1 MTIKEIKISELKEYE
16 NNPRINDNAVDKVAA
31 SIKEF
36 GFKVPIIIDKD
47 NVIFA
52 GHTRLKAAQKLG
64 LEKVPCIVAYDLT
77 EEQVK
82 AFRLADNKTAE
93 LAEWEFDKLQEE
105 LEGIFDINMQDF
117 GFVEQAD
124 VDWASVDELNENTY
138 DKPEKTLLECPHCH
152 HIDSASHFKK
162 VEAKDEDIKELEDE
176 DIFEQS

>member
-1 MTIKEIKISELKEYE
+1 M
-16 NNPRINDNAVDKVAA
+16 
-31 SIKEF
+31 
-36 GFKVPIIIDKD
+36 
-47 NVIFA
+47 
-52 GHTRLKAAQKLG
+52 
-64 LEKVPCIVAYDLT
+64 
-77 EEQVK
+77 
-82 AFRLADNKTAE
+82 ADNKTAE